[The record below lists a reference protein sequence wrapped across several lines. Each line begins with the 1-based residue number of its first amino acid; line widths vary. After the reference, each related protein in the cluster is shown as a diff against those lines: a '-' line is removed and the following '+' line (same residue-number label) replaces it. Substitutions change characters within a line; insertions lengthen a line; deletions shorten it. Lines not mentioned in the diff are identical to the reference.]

1 MPPILLFSW
10 KDNFMGV
17 VTRCVFI
24 SYKVLLF
31 RQVFFLFGASFCSAS
46 GALMLLYGQIV
57 TGRNKDRIFFA
68 IKITKSKELNSE
80 ETVMAPERMRGS
92 EFSQLDL
99 KTETSFLSISSFSM
113 HLLWKLQIKSVFPG
127 DLQKLHL
134 V

>member
-31 RQVFFLFGASFCSAS
+31 RQVFFLFGRQPAS

-113 HLLWKLQIKSVFPG
+113 HLLWKLQIKSVFLG